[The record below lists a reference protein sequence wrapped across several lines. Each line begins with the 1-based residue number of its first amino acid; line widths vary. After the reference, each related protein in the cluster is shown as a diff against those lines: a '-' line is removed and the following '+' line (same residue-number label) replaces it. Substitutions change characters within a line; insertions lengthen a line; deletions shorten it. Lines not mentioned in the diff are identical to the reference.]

1 MIFQIVLSAALLFV
15 SGAAKIKI
23 GEKAR
28 DFALPGTSGE
38 TISLASQRGRV
49 VLINFWATWCG
60 PCQEELPEL
69 DRLQNKFRE
78 RGLSILAISVDNEPE
93 NVKAFLKKYDIK
105 LLGLWDRNKKTAEAY
120 AVEAM
125 PSSYLVDRDGVVRAI
140 YRGYDPKEFKRLE
153 TEVETLLAKSAANAT
168 SASTKSKN

>member
-1 MIFQIVLSAALLFV
+1 MILQIVLSAALLFAN
-15 SGAAKIKI
+15 GAGQIKV

-28 DFALPGTSGE
+28 NFTLPAASGE
-38 TISLASQRGRV
+38 KISLANQLGKV
-49 VLINFWATWCG
+49 VLINYWATWCG

-69 DRLQNKFRE
+69 DRLQNKYRQ
-78 RGLSILAISVDNEPE
+78 RGFSILAISVDNDPE

-105 LLGLWDRNKKTAEAY
+105 LLGLWDRDKKTAEAY

-125 PSSYLVDRDGVVRAI
+125 PSSYLVDRNGIVRAI

-153 TEVETLLAKSAANAT
+153 TEVEVLLAKSAVNAA
-168 SASTKSKN
+168 SAATKSKK

>member
-1 MIFQIVLSAALLFV
+1 MIFQIVLSVALLFV
-15 SGAAKIKI
+15 NGAAKIKI

-28 DFALPGTSGE
+28 DFALPATSGE

-69 DRLQNKFRE
+69 DRLQNKFRK

-105 LLGLWDRNKKTAEAY
+105 LLGLWDRNKKTAEVY

-125 PSSYLVDRDGVVRAI
+125 PSSYLVDRNGIVRAI

-153 TEVETLLAKSAANAT
+153 TEIEALLAKSAVNAT

>member
-1 MIFQIVLSAALLFV
+1 MIFQIVLSVALLFAN
-15 SGAAKIKI
+15 GAATIKI
-23 GEKAR
+23 GQKAG
-28 DFALPGTSGE
+28 DFVLPAASGE

-69 DRLQNKFRE
+69 ARLQSKYRE

-93 NVKAFLKKYDIK
+93 NVKTFLKKYDIK
-105 LLGLWDRNKKTAEAY
+105 LLGLWDRDKKTAEAY

-125 PSSYLVDRDGVVRAI
+125 PSSYLVDRNGIVRAI

-153 TEVETLLAKSAANAT
+153 AEVEALLAKAAVNGAG
-168 SASTKSKN
+168 ASIKSKN

>member
-1 MIFQIVLSAALLFV
+1 MIFQIVLSAALLFAN
-15 SGAAKIKI
+15 GAATIKI
-23 GEKAR
+23 GQKASA
-28 DFALPGTSGE
+28 FVLPATSGG

-69 DRLQNKFRE
+69 ARLQNKYRE

-93 NVKAFLKKYDIK
+93 NVKSFLKKYDIK
-105 LLGLWDRNKKTAEAY
+105 LLGLWDRDKKTAEAY

-125 PSSYLVDRDGVVRAI
+125 PSSYLVDRDGIVRAI

-153 TEVETLLAKSAANAT
+153 AEVETLLTKSATNA
-168 SASTKSKN
+168 ASSPTQSKN

>member
-1 MIFQIVLSAALLFV
+1 MILQIVLSVALLFAN
-15 SGAAKIKI
+15 GAAQIKI

-69 DRLQNKFRE
+69 ARLQSKYRE

-93 NVKAFLKKYDIK
+93 NVKTFLKKYDIK
-105 LLGLWDRNKKTAEAY
+105 LHGLWDRDKKTAEAY

-125 PSSYLVDRDGVVRAI
+125 PSSYLIDRNGIVRAI

-153 TEVETLLAKSAANAT
+153 AEVEALLAKSAVNAT
-168 SASTKSKN
+168 SASSKSKN